1 MSLQETRP
9 DADLLATPLSGMVD
23 ASQRPED
30 GDPVEARG
38 ILDAVA
44 ARMFGAAAQPVRVG
58 RFVLLERI
66 GRGGMGVVYAAYDPQ
81 LDRKI
86 AIKLLTAP
94 GEDDGL
100 GAGDAVARDADDRLV
115 REARAAARLDHPNV
129 VTIHE
134 VGTWEGRVFLA
145 MEFIDGATLKAWLG
159 ARPRTPDEILGVFVQ
174 AGRGLAAAHAA
185 GVVHRDFKPENVLVG
200 RDDVVRVVD
209 FGLARASARDDALA
223 SLETSSPP
231 SSSSTALARAHAN
244 VDTRT
249 GAIMGTPAYMAPEQ
263 HRGEPADAAAD
274 QFGFCVALWE
284 AWYGARPFAGQSL
297 GALALAVTEGRITPP
312 PADTAEPARLRR
324 ILERGLATA
333 PHDRHASMDALLDAL
348 ADDPGRRRRRV
359 AFGGAAGVALVG
371 AGLLIGRAA
380 PSTSVDPCGGGVARM
395 DAVWN
400 DTRRDAVARAF
411 EATERPYA
419 AAALAQ
425 VQERLDARA
434 TGWIAGHRDACE
446 ATTVRG
452 EQSDALLDLRMA
464 CLDRRLAELDSL
476 ATLLVEAD
484 AQSVARVL
492 RSLDGLAPIDACA
505 DATALRAPVQLPED
519 PTLRAEI
526 VAVQD
531 EITRGGQLRDLGR
544 FADAIAAGTRSVARA
559 EALGHAPTLAD
570 ALALLGSAHALAGE
584 LATARPILEEAVWTA
599 IAGRNALA
607 HASASGAL
615 VTLTG
620 HAQEDVAAGERWGR
634 HARAVLRA
642 MDDPPARLA
651 LLEGNL
657 GNVAMTRGDR
667 PAALAHFRESERLYE
682 SAYGPDD
689 ANTGRMLANV
699 AVVLRQ
705 QGHLD
710 LAEHAYA
717 RALDVLERSLGPGH
731 PDVGPVLSNSG
742 SLAFARGRLDD
753 ALTKYR
759 AALAVGEAAL
769 EPMHPQLGHAHNNI
783 GETLLE
789 LGDPAEAELHVRQAI
804 AIWEHSLTPRHSLL
818 ASPYGVLGR
827 SLLARGRVDESIAAL
842 EHALSLPTSA
852 AVSSSDLAVT
862 RFALARALWHDPAQ
876 RARAL
881 ALAAEARAAQEGHTA
896 RIAELDAW
904 VAERSGSAL
913 TADASPATR

>member
-1 MSLQETRP
+1 MP
-9 DADLLATPLSGMVD
+9 DADLLATPLPAAVD
-23 ASQRPED
+23 ASQRPDD

-44 ARMFGAAAQPVRVG
+44 ARLFGAPAQPLCVG

-81 LDRKI
+81 LDRKV
-86 AIKLLTAP
+86 AIKLLAAP
-94 GEDDGL
+94 GEGDP
-100 GAGDAVARDADDRLV
+100 GAHGGGDPVADHHDDRLI

-145 MEFIDGATLKAWLG
+145 MEFIDGVTLKAWVA
-159 ARPRTPDEILGVFVQ
+159 ARARTTDAVLGVFVQ
-174 AGRGLAAAHAA
+174 AGRGLAAAHAV

-200 RDDVVRVVD
+200 RDDHVRVVD
-209 FGLARASARDDALA
+209 FGLARATARDDGPP
-223 SLETSSPP
+223 SVETSSPP
-231 SSSSTALARAHAN
+231 SSDTTL
-244 VDTRT
+244 TRT

-312 PADTAEPARLRR
+312 PADTTVPARLRR

-333 PHDRHASMDALLDAL
+333 PSDRYPTMEALLEAL
-348 ADDPGRRRRRV
+348 TDDPGRRRRRF
-359 AFGGAAGVALVG
+359 ASAGALGVALVG
-371 AGLLIGRAA
+371 TGLLLGRAA
-380 PSTSVDPCGGGVARM
+380 PVAAVDPCGGGEPRM
-395 DAVWN
+395 LAVWN
-400 DTRRDAVARAF
+400 DGRREAVARAF
-411 EATERPYA
+411 TATGQPYA

-434 TGWIAGHRDACE
+434 TAWIVGHRDACE
-446 ATTVRG
+446 ATSVRG
-452 EQSDALLDLRMA
+452 EQSEALLDLRMA
-464 CLDRRLAELDSL
+464 CLDRRLVEFDSL
-476 ATLLVEAD
+476 ATLLVDAD
-484 AQSVARVL
+484 AQSVSQVL
-492 RSLDGLAPIDACA
+492 RSLDGLTPVDACA
-505 DATALRAPVQLPED
+505 DTTALRAPVELPGD
-519 PTLRAEI
+519 PTLRAELL
-526 VAVQD
+526 ALQD
-531 EITRGGQLRDLGR
+531 DITRGGQLRDLGR
-544 FADAIAAGTRSVARA
+544 FTEAIASGTRSVAQA

-570 ALALLGSAHALAGE
+570 ALALLGSTRALAGE
-584 LATARPILEEAVWTA
+584 IAAARPILEEAVWAA
-599 IAGRNALA
+599 IAGRNTLA

-642 MDDPPARLA
+642 MGDPPARLA

-657 GNVAMTRGDR
+657 GNLAMTRGDR
-667 PAALAHFRESERLYE
+667 SAALAHFRESERLYE
-682 SAYGPDD
+682 SAYGPDN

-717 RALDVLERSLGPGH
+717 RALDVLERALGPGH
-731 PDVGPVLSNSG
+731 PDIGPVLSNSG

-753 ALTKYR
+753 ALRHYR
-759 AALAVGEAAL
+759 AALEVGEAAL
-769 EPMHPQLGHAHNNI
+769 RPMHPQLGHAHNNI

-789 LGDPAEAELHVRQAI
+789 LGDAAGAEPHVRQAI

-827 SLLARGRVDESIAAL
+827 SLLARGRIDEATVAL

-852 AVSSSDLAVT
+852 AVSSSALAVT
-862 RFALARALWHDPAQ
+862 RFALAQALWRDADARP
-876 RARAL
+876 RAL
-881 ALAAEARAAQEGHTA
+881 ALAAQARDALGDGDTA
-896 RIAELDAW
+896 RVAEIDAW
-904 VAERSGSAL
+904 LAERGASTVTGG
-913 TADASPATR
+913 ASPATR